1 MTSLAKF
8 TFSAGDKKFT
18 RESVASIVDSDNAG
32 EKVCDLLIAHG
43 YNAYMLTKDGG
54 KDFPDERKH
63 IYELAVDGVDAKFP
77 KWNVLTLMAVDTKT
91 LSKEDKGIKQ
101 SIQTIVSKVVASW
114 MTKLNARENVDG
126 EPRVTMLYE
135 HKQAELISKRIKVL
149 QSRRKLAT
157 GYDMIEVLGHLIA
170 ARNSLRDANPPTD

>member
-77 KWNVLTLMAVDTKT
+77 NWNVLQLMAVDTKT

-126 EPRVTMLYE
+126 DPKVTMLYE

-157 GYDMIEVLGHLIA
+157 GYRMVDVLGYLVQAQKLLSNAI
-170 ARNSLRDANPPTD
+170 PPTD

>member
-1 MTSLAKF
+1 MTTVAKF
-8 TFSAGDKKFT
+8 KFSAEDKKFT
-18 RESVASIVDSDNAG
+18 RASVASIVDSDSAG
-32 EKVCDLLIAHG
+32 EKVCDLLVAHG

-54 KDFPDERKH
+54 KDFPDERTH
-63 IYELAVDGVDAKFP
+63 IRDLAVDGVDAKFP
-77 KWNVLTLMAVDTKT
+77 SWNVLHLMAVDTKT
-91 LSKEDKGIKQ
+91 LSKDEKKLKART
-101 SIQTIVSKVVASW
+101 QTLVSKVVSYW

-157 GYDMIEVLGHLIA
+157 GYRMVDVLGYLVQAQKLLSNAI
-170 ARNSLRDANPPTD
+170 PPTD

>member
-8 TFSAGDKKFT
+8 TFSAEDKKFT
-18 RESVASIVDSDNAG
+18 RASVASIVDSDSAG

-77 KWNVLTLMAVDTKT
+77 EWNVLHLMATDTKT
-91 LSKEDKGIKQ
+91 LSKDEKVSKAKA
-101 SIQTIVSKVVASW
+101 QTIVSKVVASW
-114 MTKLNARENVDG
+114 MTKLNARESEG
-126 EPRVTMLYE
+126 EEPRATKLFE
-135 HKQAELISKRIKVL
+135 HKQADLISKRIKVL

-157 GYDMIEVLGHLIA
+157 GYDMIEVLGHLVA
-170 ARNSLRDANPPTD
+170 ARNSLRDATPPSE

>member
-1 MTSLAKF
+1 
-8 TFSAGDKKFT
+8 
-18 RESVASIVDSDNAG
+18 
-32 EKVCDLLIAHG
+32 
-43 YNAYMLTKDGG
+43 MLTKDGG

-126 EPRVTMLYE
+126 EPKATLLFE

-149 QSRRKLAT
+149 QSRVKLAA
-157 GYDMIEVLGHLIA
+157 GYKMVEVLDHLKA
-170 ARNSLRDANPPTD
+170 ARKQLRDAIPPTD

>member
-1 MTSLAKF
+1 MTTLAKF
-8 TFSAGDKKFT
+8 KFSAEDKKFT
-18 RESVASIVDSDNAG
+18 RASVASIVDSDSAG
-32 EKVCDLLIAHG
+32 EKVCDLLVAHG

-91 LSKEDKGIKQ
+91 LSKDEKKLKART
-101 SIQTIVSKVVASW
+101 QTLVSKVVSYW

>member
-1 MTSLAKF
+1 MNKLAKF
-8 TFSAGDKKFT
+8 NFSAEDKKFT
-18 RESVASIVDSDNAG
+18 RASVASIVDSDSAG

-63 IYELAVDGVDAKFP
+63 VYELAVDGVDVKFP
-77 KWNVLTLMAVDTKT
+77 SWNVLHLMATDTKT
-91 LSKEDKGIKQ
+91 LSKDEKKWKAKV
-101 SIQTIVSKVVASW
+101 QTLVSKVVSYW

-126 EPRVTMLYE
+126 EPKATLLFE

-149 QSRRKLAT
+149 QSRVKIAC
-157 GYDMIEVLGHLIA
+157 GYKMIGVLDHLKA
-170 ARNSLRDANPPTD
+170 ARKQLRDAIPPTD